1 MKSDGVLIRPWQAGD
16 FARLSLA
23 APGLSLRTLYL
34 RFRAGMPGLPATYL
48 RSTAL
53 RWPARWDAVVALRGD
68 RLVGWAEFGRY
79 PEDPDRADLGLCVVD
94 AEQGRGIGSALAVAL
109 MEHAR
114 RAGLVSVHADMEPD
128 NEAVRRVWRR
138 ATGSTVPVFDLAGR
152 RAPTLAV
159 S

>member
-53 RWPARWDAVVALRGD
+53 RWPARWDAVAALRGD
-68 RLVGWAEFGRY
+68 RLVGWGEVGRC
-79 PEDPDRADLGLCVVD
+79 PGDPHRADPRLRVVD
-94 AEQGRGIGSALAVAL
+94 AGQGR
-109 MEHAR
+109 
-114 RAGLVSVHADMEPD
+114 
-128 NEAVRRVWRR
+128 
-138 ATGSTVPVFDLAGR
+138 
-152 RAPTLAV
+152 
-159 S
+159 